1 MTSSK
6 LAFAGRL
13 LVHLLGAIGLLMLIG
28 GQTYGLFLSPPDRM
42 MGDVARILYVHVPSA
57 QNGMLWLLFATLC
70 ALAYLLVDV
79 VHWVGAIMGKPPSAT
94 VIDTLRRWLDH
105 ALEAGLE
112 VGTIL
117 IMVLTLQ
124 GSIFAKPTWGVWW
137 TWDPR
142 LTSTAVMVFS
152 FIGVLILR
160 SLLQHRELRA
170 TITAAFTILAAV
182 TLPITYFSVEM
193 FRSIHQI
200 QTNAADIDATMR
212 LAWQVNF
219 WALFLITVW
228 FISHR
233 WRIARAN
240 YKAGEAPP
248 PARGGDMNPTSTT
261 TTEPVEATPI
271 VTGNLSG
278 GWEYVYGAY
287 GVTWLFLIGYALS
300 LVIRRPR
307 RGGSS

>member
-1 MTSSK
+1 MSK
-6 LAFAGRL
+6 LAAAGRITIH
-13 LVHLLGAIGLLMLIG
+13 VLGAIGLLMFIG
-28 GQTYGLFLSPPDRM
+28 GQVYGLFLSPPDRM
-42 MGDVARILYVHVPSA
+42 MGNVARILYVHVPSA
-57 QNGMLWLLFATLC
+57 WNGMFWLVFAAMC
-70 ALAYLLVDV
+70 ALTYLLVDV
-79 VHWVGAIMGKPPSAT
+79 VHWVGAIAGMPPSAS

-105 ALEAGLE
+105 ALEAALE

-182 TLPITYFSVEM
+182 TLPITYFSVQM

-200 QTNAADIDATMR
+200 QTNAADIDSAMR
-212 LAWQVNF
+212 MAWQVNF
-219 WALFLITVW
+219 WALFLIAVW
-228 FISHR
+228 FIALR

-240 YKAGEAPP
+240 YQAGEAPP
-248 PARGGDMNPTSTT
+248 LP
-261 TTEPVEATPI
+261 EAD
-271 VTGNLSG
+271 
-278 GWEYVYGAY
+278 
-287 GVTWLFLIGYALS
+287 
-300 LVIRRPR
+300 
-307 RGGSS
+307 